1 MFGRIGLATRDQMQ
15 TRDQKPDPTGNGME
29 PSAPSNQPLAPFERT
44 GLGKEATRGGHFFVN
59 VLFEAVELT
68 CAKLQVLTHK
78 QAPVARRLSVC
89 NTPSVFSL
97 FALVG

>member
-68 CAKLQVLTHK
+68 CAKLQVLSTS
-78 QAPVARRLSVC
+78 RRLS
-89 NTPSVFSL
+89 
-97 FALVG
+97 LVG

>member
-15 TRDQKPDPTGNGME
+15 TRDQKPEANLEPDPTGNGME

-68 CAKLQVLTHK
+68 CAKLQVLSTS
-78 QAPVARRLSVC
+78 RRLS
-89 NTPSVFSL
+89 
-97 FALVG
+97 LVG